1 MYDSP
6 DSLQDICV
14 SYIAKN
20 VDKVFKKFTDDHGNI
35 TKYEFENSYV
45 CFPLVLSEQL
55 FAAFDKSGLTDE
67 LCTIF
72 DPSVTRLQR
81 VYIHD
86 ASNITTKGLRVL
98 RSHKITELAVISL
111 SSVTVNDLI
120 GCLGDWTLE
129 HLRLL
134 NVSASTFLSTERVR
148 VVIALSKLRNLRCLD
163 VSYTEFNSQALEIVA
178 EDLPLLE
185 SLNISCTMVTDI
197 APLKKCKDRLKF
209 LDMYN
214 LKIFPS
220 SKYLSVLNELV
231 NLKHL
236 DISDE
241 RDELHGPDTV
251 STVSSA
257 FFEFFSNP
265 SCLPQLTSLDISG
278 KIVDTDSVK

>member
-86 ASNITTKGLRVL
+86 ASNITTKGLRIL

-265 SCLPQLTSLDISG
+265 SCLPHLTSLDISG

>member
-1 MYDSP
+1 MFDSP
-6 DSLQDICV
+6 DTLQDICV
-14 SYIAKN
+14 SYVAKN
-20 VDKVFKKFTDDHGNI
+20 VNKIFKKIKDECGNI
-35 TKYEFENSYV
+35 TKYEFENSYA

-55 FAAFDKSGLTDE
+55 FTALDKNGLTDE

-81 VYIHD
+81 VYIRD
-86 ASNITTKGLRVL
+86 ASNITTKGLRIL
-98 RSHKITELAVISL
+98 RSHKITELAVIGL
-111 SSVTVNDLI
+111 SSITVNDLI

-134 NVSASTFLSTERVR
+134 NVSFSTFLSTERVR

-163 VSYTEFNSQALEIVA
+163 VSFTEFNSQALEIVA

-185 SLNISCTMVTDI
+185 SLNISVTMVTDI
-197 APLKKCKDRLKF
+197 TPLKKCKDRLKF

-220 SKYLSVLNELV
+220 SKYLSILSELI

-241 RDELHGPDTV
+241 RDELHGPEID
-251 STVSSA
+251 SA
-257 FFEFFSNP
+257 ISIAFSDFFSNP
-265 SCLPQLTSLDISG
+265 SCLPELTSLDISG
-278 KIVDTDSVK
+278 KRIDSESIE

>member
-6 DSLQDICV
+6 DTLQDICV

-20 VDKVFKKFTDDHGNI
+20 VNKVFKRFKDDHGNI
-35 TKYEFENSYV
+35 TKYEFESSYV

-86 ASNITTKGLRVL
+86 ASNITTKGLRIL

-111 SSVTVNDLI
+111 SSITVNDLI

-129 HLRLL
+129 HLRVL

-220 SKYLSVLNELV
+220 SKYLSVLTELV

-241 RDELHGPDTV
+241 RDDLHGPEIV
-251 STVSSA
+251 SAVSSA
-257 FFEFFSNP
+257 FFEFFSSP

-278 KIVDTDSVK
+278 KIVDTESVK